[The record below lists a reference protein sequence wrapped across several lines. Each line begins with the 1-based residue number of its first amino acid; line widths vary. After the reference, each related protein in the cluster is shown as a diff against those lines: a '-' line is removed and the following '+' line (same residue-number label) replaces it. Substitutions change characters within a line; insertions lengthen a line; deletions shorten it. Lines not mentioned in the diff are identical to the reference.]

1 MALVPPL
8 KSIDIFQAKPFSVSL
23 HIAESVSPP
32 ERSSSLMAGAD
43 PSAVVAMKIFMQRNQ
58 VAPERV
64 LLEFFRAAEN
74 RPAPMLIA

>member
-1 MALVPPL
+1 M
-8 KSIDIFQAKPFSVSL
+8 D
-23 HIAESVSPP
+23 
-32 ERSSSLMAGAD
+32 GAD